1 MKTDE
6 SYNPRVIIGVC
17 RDTIMPSTDLH
28 RSNDCFGMSLNTGDI
43 LTNRRWKDFY
53 PAEQVDENGDPNP
66 PKGVFK
72 VGTVIGV
79 LVDMDR
85 GIVAFYKD
93 KEDLGTACV
102 QKSVQ
107 YGALFPFV

>member
-1 MKTDE
+1 MSAALLVLSAIALGGKKDPSCYAEVEQDLNCNGIDVRDEPAVDLTDPE
-6 SYNPRVIIGVC
+6 C
-17 RDTIMPSTDLH
+17 
-28 RSNDCFGMSLNTGDI
+28 
-43 LTNRRWKDFY
+43 
-53 PAEQVDENGDPNP
+53 AEQVDENGDPNP

-102 QKSVQ
+102 
-107 YGALFPFV
+107 